1 MIRSTTAALALGA
14 ALGGCAITSSHHTGP
29 NGRPVHFIDG
39 TSAGAAY
46 SKAQQLCPQGYNLV
60 GEPRMVSVMDYVM
73 TIECKS
79 RSTPV
84 AVPSPALAP
93 VAIPTAAPVLAATA
107 APAQR
112 APGKFEYTARERAR
126 ENTCA
131 AQPTPQLLSAAP
143 GVETYTVACDNGG
156 VAVMRCD
163 MGGCREMR

>member
-1 MIRSTTAALALGA
+1 MIRTTTAALALGA

-39 TSAGAAY
+39 TSASAAY

-79 RSTPV
+79 LGTPV
-84 AVPSPALAP
+84 AAQLPAA
-93 VAIPTAAPVLAATA
+93 VPTAAPVLAASA

-112 APGKFEYTARERAR
+112 APGRFEYTAREQAR
-126 ENTCA
+126 GNTCA
-131 AQPTPQLLSAAP
+131 AQPAPQLLSAAP